1 MPGAAIVLA
10 LVLFAALIWG
20 CIRLTVWIMKT
31 AIKEALRE
39 YEQEKGSR
47 NGPQ

>member
-1 MPGAAIVLA
+1 MASAAIVLA
-10 LVLFAALIWG
+10 FVLFAALIWG
-20 CIRLTVWIMKT
+20 CIRLAIWIIKT
-31 AIKEALRE
+31 AVKEALRE